1 MKKKSDI
8 FNKALVWGA
17 FLSALHL
24 VWVIFILLEWAQ
36 PLINFIFTL
45 HMLNTPLQV
54 QPFNLLYAI
63 TLVCITFVVGTFYG
77 FIFYSVKKKI
87 TKE

>member
-1 MKKKSDI
+1 MIKKTDI
-8 FNKALVWGA
+8 FSKALVWGF

-24 VWVIFILLEWAQ
+24 AWVIFILLGWAQ
-36 PLINFIFTL
+36 PLINFIFTI
-45 HMLNTPLQV
+45 HMLNVPVTV
-54 QPFNLLYAI
+54 QPFNFLYAI

-87 TKE
+87 SK